1 MFKSNVIFSSMI
13 LEEKIYRT
21 ERKRWKA
28 VVFLFLCFFFCV
40 SPMMRDF
47 YKNKVK
53 ISIFNL
59 KEYYIIYK
67 KNDCFVISSF
77 FSLVLPWY
85 FITIVPK
92 RIKYTRFKLKKKEK
106 KIAKIQFMDAI
117 NILW

>member
-21 ERKRWKA
+21 ERKRRKA
-28 VVFLFLCFFFCV
+28 VMFLFLCFFFCV

-59 KEYYIIYK
+59 KENYIIPK
-67 KNDCFVISSF
+67 K
-77 FSLVLPWY
+77 
-85 FITIVPK
+85 
-92 RIKYTRFKLKKKEK
+92 
-106 KIAKIQFMDAI
+106 
-117 NILW
+117 